1 MYSLIQIE
9 YLVIYK
15 YVNKKLKRRKFLA
28 IAESHARITNVS
40 SGISHRILINRLIKN

>member
-15 YVNKKLKRRKFLA
+15 YVNKKLKRRKFVA
-28 IAESHARITNVS
+28 ITESYVRITNV
-40 SGISHRILINRLIKN
+40 SGISHRILINRLIKT